1 MTKKP
6 KLPTLKT
13 GDNFVAQYAAKLE
26 RLDQRSR
33 ALWAAECAERVL
45 HYFESEY
52 PRDDRP
58 RRAIE
63 GARAWA
69 GGVISMMDARGLA
82 VAAHAAARACTQPTA
97 TAAARATGHAVATA
111 HARGHARAA
120 ASYALLAIALELPEK
135 AEKHMKTE
143 KKWQESKLAKYKKKS
158 GATKPAKPHPFPKR
172 D

>member
-1 MTKKP
+1 MTMKT

-13 GDNFVAQYAAKLE
+13 GDNVVAQYAGKLE
-26 RLDQRSR
+26 KLDQRSR
-33 ALWAAECAERVL
+33 ALWAADCAERVL
-45 HYFESEY
+45 HYFESEH

-58 RRAIE
+58 RRAVE

-69 GGVISMMDARGLA
+69 RGDISMMDARRLA

-111 HARGHARAA
+111 HARGHARGG

-135 AEKHMKTE
+135 AEKRMMTE
-143 KKWQESKLAKYKKKS
+143 KKWQEMKLGKYEKKHLVS
-158 GATKPAKPHPFPKR
+158 V
-172 D
+172 